1 MKKLFLLLTFVSLF
15 TACSNNDE
23 PGGGGKTENAPLTV
37 MAYFVADAN
46 SIEDDIFRNVAAMYD
61 GMALMKKPATLLVYW
76 DGSGAYGNWDGPV
89 ILRYTTDGKGKIN
102 GQKQLP
108 SDATVDEVVELAE
121 VVKEYPSQL
130 STDKAVMVQVLK
142 DMIGLSPTERVGLVA
157 ASHGSA
163 WTNSIFMS
171 RSFGQDGKG
180 TDNTMLIEDMAD
192 AMKQSGKKYDFLL
205 FDACFMGTAEVCYDF
220 REVTDYQI
228 VSVMEV
234 PAYGFPYENALDGLY
249 EGTVNGYKKIC
260 QAYIDFYVDSYES
273 GSYAWGTIS
282 LIDSKGMQ
290 GLTDAVKAEI
300 IEHKDVLGNRFDAS
314 NIQEYGKQA
323 GYGIAYDLGHTMKVL
338 NGGTMPQ
345 AVADQL
351 GKTVLYKGC
360 LENASPSNYGVNAA
374 NFCGLGLYIP
384 MPNYNN
390 WNRFFKTIDWYTAA
404 GWNEVTFSWD
414 F

>member
-15 TACSNNDE
+15 TACSNSDE
-23 PGGGGKTENAPLTV
+23 PSGGKNENAPLTV
-37 MAYFVADAN
+37 MAYFVANA
-46 SIEDDIFRNVAAMYD
+46 SGIEDDIFTNVAAMYD
-61 GMALMKKPATLLVYW
+61 GLALMKKPATLLVYW
-76 DGSGAYGNWDGPV
+76 DGSGAYGNWEDPV

-102 GQKQLP
+102 GKKPL
-108 SDATVDEVVELAE
+108 SADATVEEVVDLAE

-130 STDKAVMVQVLK
+130 STDKGVMTQVLK
-142 DMIGLSPTERVGLVA
+142 DLIALSPTEKVGLVA

-180 TDNTMLIEDMAD
+180 TDNTILIKDMAD
-192 AMKQSGKKYDFLL
+192 AMKQSGKKYEFLL

-220 REVTDYQI
+220 RDVTDYQI

-260 QAYIDFYVDSYES
+260 QEYVDFYIDRLSQGYS
-273 GSYAWGTIS
+273 AWGTIA
-282 LIDSKGMQ
+282 LVDSKQMQ
-290 GLTDAVKAEI
+290 GLTDVVKTEI
-300 IEHKDVLGNRFDAS
+300 VEHKDALGNRFDAS
-314 NIQEYGKQA
+314 SIQEYGRQGA
-323 GYGIAYDLGHTMKVL
+323 YGLAYDLGHTMKVL

-351 GKTVLYKGC
+351 GKTVLYKGS
-360 LENASPSNYGVNAA
+360 LDQAYPSNYKVDAT
-374 NFCGLGLYIP
+374 NFCGLGMYIP
-384 MPNYNN
+384 MPNNSN
-390 WNRFFKTIDWYTAA
+390 WNRAYKTIDWFTAA
-404 GWNEVTFSWD
+404 GWNEVTFSWN